1 MAEST
6 STLRQK
12 LLALTGG
19 KVDIMLDDDT
29 FKNSTQILREMSTV
43 WEEMTDIQQA
53 AALELMGGK
62 RQANILSAIISNF
75 DIVEDVIDTSL
86 NSQNSA
92 IKENEKYLD
101 SIQGRLDKFNN
112 ATQTMWSNFFS
123 TGLIKGF
130 VDSGTAFV
138 ELLNKIGG
146 TATTAAIAVVGLVT
160 SITSMSIA
168 QSVTKGLS
176 LTTVLT
182 DNFTAFFSGV
192 TKGFNKL
199 LNFITS
205 PTGIVAIAAA
215 GFALLFDVIT
225 TTAQE
230 AADKANEKFSEITS
244 VLNETKDNIKS
255 MNAELENIDDKI
267 SELEGKKLSFAEE
280 EELLRLK
287 QERSELEQI
296 LETQKQILELQQS
309 AAIKSA
315 ITSMKAYTKAA
326 SAGAEET
333 IKTHKN
339 VGSIVGAGALAIGAV
354 AATVLTGG
362 AASAAILPALASGG
376 AGWLLGDKIGEYT
389 GSAAA
394 ENNGTYDSW
403 YNTYVKAIEDAQKK
417 EQEAQQKA
425 ADIETEMYKHLDQ
438 MQSYYNELEYGQSA
452 QIDKELD
459 DWYNFVDKMAIQE
472 NASGAKTN
480 AIDRLFGANAT
491 ADLQNFKDDMMYAAE
506 IGKAFEFT
514 EHDAALL
521 GIKDD
526 LDYIGISVEEVT
538 KHFTQLGEEAAKAI
552 DAMKFSDVISSF
564 AKIEDSFGSLSS
576 AMEEFMSDGSAS
588 ASTIEGMKETFG
600 ELDSWDNYVEAMLSG
615 TSTKH
620 EAERAG
626 ERLAEDF
633 LDGVGSVITKDN
645 KTGFVAALEK
655 IGVDNANEV
664 VDSHIK
670 NNFLN
675 SSVIGERSFGYVD
688 LTYYEQTKVAK
699 ELVKVAEEEYDV
711 ILDINDAKEM
721 LAKSDEIRAAK
732 AIKLA
737 EDIRQQEID
746 DAKEKLKKRDKILSE
761 IAAHSS
767 VDVSGYYETAL
778 NIINK
783 TGEYENY
790 TKEELENTYKNMVI
804 APVEAMLGTLGYTF
818 EELFPKV
825 HEIEDIEITVTDSE
839 IEQMEKDL
847 EDKIGTLEA
856 HVPVEIDFDAQDYIE
871 DMADV
876 EDATKALGEVYNELK
891 ENKHV
896 SASTLAGL
904 SDIFNIPGASDEY
917 DEFVNTLSV
926 AKSVT
931 PQVREEFNKLIS
943 AWLSASG
950 VLDGATEETRAQ
962 TEAFLEQYGIINA
975 QSVTEQAIMQ
985 NKIRSNLE
993 LLTSKEYLS
1002 EASQEEVEQLWQET
1016 QAMAAQCGVAEKL
1029 QEAFA
1034 LVDFYKNYY
1043 ANVDISSI
1051 TLEEAESLLAAAKA
1065 AGIYGKNLT
1074 TLEKIKEHAANIEQA
1089 ENRKKMALQNTTY
1102 TLGWAGDA
1110 YVAQVHEEEDA
1121 IIEAER
1127 AAIQALE
1134 DEMDA
1139 SMDFGQIEMQISI
1152 DGLDLSGLG
1161 ETTSDD
1167 GSVFDWIDH
1176 YYTDIENAIKEKE
1189 AELEHAIS
1197 DPDKIK
1203 DTNTII
1209 DQIISLYG
1217 DKTAKLKEAMSGYA
1231 ARAAILFNSFDSNI
1245 QAKIK
1250 DGSLDITEYDGDL
1263 AEDIQEYFDYVTKQS
1278 DIEVELKNIKVT
1290 IADFSK
1296 QKFDNIATAW
1306 DNKIETKFQAK
1317 QDTLEAQIELVEE
1330 KGMHVSTKFY
1340 QELIGIQNEEQ
1351 KALENK
1357 LKVLKQTLSAE
1368 VAAGN
1373 IEVNSSQWYEM
1384 VNTINEVNAAIIEG
1398 QTEIEKWNNAINEI
1412 HWENFDRLVSQLDA
1426 VESEIESLYEILS
1439 DDDKVVDDLGNWTDE
1454 GIAALGLLTQ
1464 KMELAQY
1471 SAEQYA
1477 AEIKELEETKDRY
1490 SENEYNEKLIEL
1502 SEKQWES
1509 VEAYE
1514 AAKDEIVA
1522 LNKVRIDAVKKG
1534 MQEEID
1540 AYKELIDLKKES
1552 LDEDKEAR
1560 EFADNVSEK
1569 EKNIAKIER
1578 QLAAIKNNTSAEAT
1592 AKRKQLQAELL
1603 EARAE
1608 LEDFYYDHSVDVQK
1622 DALDKEA
1629 EAFEKNKQ
1637 DEMDKLDEWL
1647 ENTDK
1652 VVAESTKLAKD
1663 NAEAVFNTLK
1673 ETATTYGIEI
1683 NDIISDAVI
1692 SPWEDGA
1699 NAITNYVTAF
1709 GAVADSFIEKL
1720 GGIKQAQQDLIDQ
1733 ADTYANGVI
1742 SSVNQS
1748 SMGVTSGKTIE
1759 DYSKEYFEAR
1769 KNLDSSGMSAANA
1782 GANAIRKE
1790 NGEKEQHA
1798 SSDIPYIEGLAKEL
1812 DQCKQTWAETEAAYK
1827 SGQISAQEAYETMKA
1842 ANDRA
1847 NEIRKE
1853 VGADVQDASTALNN
1867 IPHHAKGTLGTK
1879 RSGLSWVDE
1888 MGLEEIVMHAGPD
1901 GRLQYLSKGSAVI
1914 PHDISENLI
1923 KLGQL
1928 DPSQVLEHS
1937 KVSLGAPHITTNNME
1952 INLQISEVVHID
1964 HADSGSIPDI
1974 SRAVQSQIDKY
1985 MQNINNSLKK
1995 KVR

>member
-1 MAEST
+1 
-6 STLRQK
+6 
-12 LLALTGG
+12 
-19 KVDIMLDDDT
+19 
-29 FKNSTQILREMSTV
+29 
-43 WEEMTDIQQA
+43 
-53 AALELMGGK
+53 MGGK

-75 DIVEDVIDTSL
+75 DVVEDVIDTSL

-92 IKENEKYLD
+92 IKENEKYLE

-146 TATTAAIAVVGLVT
+146 GATAATIAVVGLVT

-168 QSVTKGLS
+168 QSIKTKGLD
-176 LTTVLT
+176 LTTALGK
-182 DNFTAFFSGV
+182 NFKSFFGGV

-199 LNFITS
+199 IGFITS
-205 PTGIVAIAAA
+205 PTGIVAVAAA
-215 GFALLFDVIT
+215 AFALIFDAIT

-230 AADKANEKFSEITS
+230 AADKANEKFSEISS

-255 MNAELENIDDKI
+255 MNAELEGIEDKI
-267 SELEGKKLSFAEE
+267 SELDGKKLSFAEE
-280 EELLRLK
+280 EELNRLK
-287 QERSELEQI
+287 QERNELEQI

-309 AAIKSA
+309 AANKSA
-315 ITSMKAYTKAA
+315 ITTMSAYTKAA

-333 IKTHKN
+333 IKTHKT
-339 VGSIVGAGALAIGAV
+339 VASIIGAGALAIGAI
-354 AATVLTGG
+354 AATIGTGG
-362 AASAAILPALASGG
+362 AASAAILPALVSGG
-376 AGWLLGDKIGEYT
+376 IGWSAGSKLGEFT
-389 GSAAA
+389 GSKAS
-394 ENNGTYDSW
+394 ENDGTYDSW
-403 YNTYVKAIEDAQKK
+403 YDTYIKAIDAAQQKEKAALK
-417 EQEAQQKA
+417 EYEKDHSNMEKLEKWREAQQKTQ
-425 ADIETEMYKHLDQ
+425 DIEAEMYQHIDQ
-438 MQSYYNELEYGQSA
+438 MQSYYNDLEYGQSE
-452 QIDKELD
+452 QIDKKLD
-459 DWYNFVDKMAIQE
+459 EFNNFRDKFLVQE
-472 NASGAKTN
+472 RSSGAKAN

-491 ADLQNFKDDMMYAAE
+491 SDLQNFKEDMIHAAE
-506 IGKAFEFT
+506 IGDSVNFT
-514 EHDAALL
+514 ELDAKML

-538 KHFTQLGEEAAKAI
+538 KHFTQLGEEASKSINKI
-552 DAMKFSDVISSF
+552 DFSDIISNL
-564 AKIEDSFGSLSS
+564 AKIESSFESLFS

-588 ASTIEGMKETFG
+588 AGTIEGMKEIFG
-600 ELDSWDNYVEAMLSG
+600 DLDSWDYYVETMLSG
-615 TSTKH
+615 ESSRH
-620 EAERAG
+620 AAQLAG
-626 ERLAEDF
+626 EILAKEY
-633 LDGVGSVITKDN
+633 LDSVSSTITKDN
-645 KTGFVAALEK
+645 RLGYISALEK
-655 IGVDNANEV
+655 LNVDNADEV
-664 VDSHIK
+664 VDSYI
-670 NNFLN
+670 NNSFFN
-675 SSVIGERSFGYVD
+675 SNAIEKYSVGYSNLDAEER
-688 LTYYEQTKVAK
+688 LKVAK
-699 ELVKVAEEEYDV
+699 ELVDVANEEYDI
-711 ILDINDAKEM
+711 ILKISDAKDLLLKADKLRAADNYKDSTNAIRSEIQEKLDKRDAILSSGIISEHTYKEM
-721 LAKSDEIRAAK
+721 LHIMNKSGEFAKYEDEVLDSVYEK
-732 AIKLA
+732 VKN
-737 EDIRQQEID
+737 DITKTLN
-746 DAKEKLKKRDKILSE
+746 DA
-761 IAAHSS
+761 
-767 VDVSGYYETAL
+767 GYE
-778 NIINK
+778 
-783 TGEYENY
+783 
-790 TKEELENTYKNMVI
+790 
-804 APVEAMLGTLGYTF
+804 F
-818 EELFPKV
+818 EELFPDV
-825 HEIEDIEITVTDSE
+825 DVDDIDAIDA
-839 IEQMEKDL
+839 DL
-847 EDKIGTLEA
+847 ADIDEYVNNLGKEYEDKKKSLTVN
-856 HVPVEIDFDAQDYIE
+856 VPLDVDFDAKDYID
-871 DMADV
+871 DMSEM
-876 EDATKALGEVYNELK
+876 EDATSALGEVYNELK
-891 ENKHV
+891 ENKNV

-904 SDIFNIPGASDEY
+904 SDIFNIPDVNEEY
-917 DEFVNTLSV
+917 ESFINTLSV

-931 PQVREEFNKLIS
+931 PEVREEFNKLIS
-943 AWLSASG
+943 AWLGASG
-950 VLDGATEETRAQ
+950 VLDRVTEETREQ
-962 TEAFLEQYGIINA
+962 TEAFLKQRGIMDA
-975 QSVTEQAIMQ
+975 QSVVEQAITQ
-985 NKIRSNLE
+985 NKIRDNIE
-993 LLTSKEYLS
+993 LLASKEYL
-1002 EASQEEVEQLWQET
+1002 LET
-1016 QAMAAQCGVAEKL
+1016 DIDIIDALRDQTEKMAIQCGVVDEL
-1029 QEAFA
+1029 QEVYAK
-1034 LVDFYKNYY
+1034 LDFYKDFYTDI
-1043 ANVDISSI
+1043 DISSM
-1051 TLEEAESLLAAAKA
+1051 TLEEAEALLVAAEEAK
-1065 AGIYGKNLT
+1065 IYAKNLDA
-1074 TLEKIKEHAANIEQA
+1074 LKKIKENLEIIEQA
-1089 ENRKKMALQNTTY
+1089 ENKNNMIAQNPAYAFGWVGQKLIKEEVDSNNKLIAEKK
-1102 TLGWAGDA
+1102 
-1110 YVAQVHEEEDA
+1110 
-1121 IIEAER
+1121 AENQR
-1127 AAIQALE
+1127 LY
-1134 DEMDA
+1134 DEMDSYA
-1139 SMDFGQIEMQISI
+1139 DTKIEERFKAIVEKVDFSA
-1152 DGLDLSGLG
+1152 LG
-1161 ETTSDD
+1161 GAKSDD
-1167 GSVFDWIDH
+1167 GTVFDWIDN
-1176 YYTDIENAIKEKE
+1176 YFTDIENSIKEKE

-1209 DQIISLYG
+1209 DQVISLYG

-1263 AEDIQEYFDYVTKQS
+1263 AEDLQEYFDYVTKQS
-1278 DIEVELKNIKVT
+1278 DIKVELKNIKITV
-1290 IADFSK
+1290 ADLSK
-1296 QKFDNIATAW
+1296 QKFDNIATAL
-1306 DNKIETKFQAK
+1306 DNQIETKFQAK
-1317 QDTLEAQIELVEE
+1317 QDALEAQIELTEE

-1340 QELIGIQNEEQ
+1340 QELIDIQNEEQ

-1384 VNTINEVNAAIIEG
+1384 VNAINEVNSAIIEG

-1412 HWENFDRLVSQLDA
+1412 HWENFDRLISQFDA
-1426 VESEIESLYEILS
+1426 VESEIESLYEVLS

-1578 QLAAIKNNTSAEAT
+1578 QLAAIKNNTSAEAA

-1733 ADTYANGVI
+1733 ADTYADGVI

-1853 VGADVQDASTALNN
+1853 VGADVQDASAALNN

-1914 PHDISENLI
+1914 PHDISENLM

-1952 INLQISEVVHID
+1952 INLHIGEVVHVD
-1964 HADSGSIPDI
+1964 HADTGSIPDI
-1974 SRAVQSQIDKY
+1974 AKAVQTQMDRY
-1985 MQNINNSLKK
+1985 MKNINNSLKK